1 MTKLDPWRS
10 GIALAVTAAIA
21 YAICAL
27 IFATFPD
34 ASANFMNALFHGLDF
49 RKLQPAPGGFSL
61 AGFGG
66 AIAVMAAWGFVV
78 GALFAVVRNLLA
90 R

>member
-1 MTKLDPWRS
+1 MNRLNPWPT
-10 GIALAVTAAIA
+10 GVALAVTVVTA

-27 IFATFPD
+27 IFVSFPD

-49 RKLQPAPGGFSL
+49 RKLQPAAGGFSL
-61 AGFGG
+61 AGFGIAAAVLAAWAFVFG
-66 AIAVMAAWGFVV
+66 AI
-78 GALFAVVRNLLA
+78 FAGVSNLLA

>member
-10 GIALAVTAAIA
+10 GAALAVTVAIA

-27 IFATFPD
+27 IFALFPD
-34 ASANFMNALFHGLDF
+34 ASASFMNALFHGLDF
-49 RKLQPAPGGFSL
+49 RKLQPAAGGFSL

-66 AIAVMAAWGFVV
+66 AIAAMAAWGFLV
-78 GALFAVVRNLLA
+78 GALFAVVRNFLT

>member
-1 MTKLDPWRS
+1 MNRLNPWS
-10 GIALAVTAAIA
+10 TGVALAVTVVTA

-27 IFATFPD
+27 IFVVFPD

-49 RKLQPAPGGFSL
+49 RKLQPAAGGFSL
-61 AGFGG
+61 SGFGVV
-66 AIAVMAAWGFVV
+66 AAVMAAWAFVV
-78 GALFAVVRNLLA
+78 GSIFAGVSNLLA

>member
-1 MTKLDPWRS
+1 MNRLNPWS
-10 GIALAVTAAIA
+10 TGVALAVTVVTA

-27 IFATFPD
+27 IFVSFPD

-49 RKLQPAPGGFSL
+49 RKLQPAAGGFSL
-61 AGFGG
+61 AGFGIAAAVLAAWAFVFG
-66 AIAVMAAWGFVV
+66 AI
-78 GALFAVVRNLLA
+78 FAVVSNLLA

>member
-1 MTKLDPWRS
+1 MNKLDPWRT
-10 GIALAVTAAIA
+10 GAALAVTVAVA

-27 IFATFPD
+27 IFVTFPD
-34 ASANFMNALFHGLDF
+34 ASVNFMNALFHGLDF

-61 AGFGG
+61 AGFGVAG
-66 AIAVMAAWGFVV
+66 VVMAAWAFVV
-78 GALFAVVRNLLA
+78 GAVFAGVSNLLA